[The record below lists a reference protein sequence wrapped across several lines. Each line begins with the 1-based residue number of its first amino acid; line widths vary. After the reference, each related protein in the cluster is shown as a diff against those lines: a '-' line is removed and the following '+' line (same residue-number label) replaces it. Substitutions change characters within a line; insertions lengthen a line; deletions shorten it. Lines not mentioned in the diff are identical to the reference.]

1 MAKNAPTAAAK
12 TVQQPAAPA
21 ELFRSSAIPYI
32 AIALAL
38 AGVVL
43 GFILTRN
50 YFQYT
55 VVGAASGCAI
65 NSYVDCDRISAS
77 AFSAIGRVPIS
88 ALGLGMHAAVLAA
101 LVVAHFNTRVRQGLV
116 GGSAVLALAATAVSV
131 VLAVISFFVIRAL
144 CLYCTALQLVNL
156 ALAGTLVFGLAGG
169 AERLKRAVRSL
180 AGPAIGPGV
189 MAGCIGI
196 VVAVAATWGLSSGAE
211 RQLLEQQIFEA
222 RDSQRLAD
230 RYLAFRRFEFEL
242 SDSPQLGDP
251 DAPVTLVVFAD
262 YNCPACHYFD
272 PRIVEVANAFAE
284 ARLVYKFYP
293 LDGTCNRSMPSTSR
307 SSSCAAAAAA
317 YAAYQEGKFWE
328 YNDTLFANFQR
339 YGPNRLV
346 DYAQKVGLS
355 DPELARTALDDRKVR
370 AKIEA
375 DIAEA
380 GRAGLTATP
389 TLFINGRQ
397 FLRGRV
403 PSNRDEFSII
413 RSLIVEAR
421 GG

>member
-1 MAKNAPTAAAK
+1 MAKNAPTAAIK
-12 TVQQPAAPA
+12 TVQQPAVPA
-21 ELFRSSAIPYI
+21 ELFRNSVIPYV

-50 YFQYT
+50 YFQHT
-55 VVGAASGCAI
+55 VVGAATGCAI
-65 NSYVDCDRISAS
+65 NAYVDCDRISSS
-77 AFSAIGRVPIS
+77 AFAAIGRVPIS
-88 ALGLGMHAAVLAA
+88 AFGLGMHAAVLAA
-101 LVVAHFNTRVRQGLV
+101 LVVAHFSTRVRQGLI
-116 GGSAVLALAATAVSV
+116 GGSAVLALAATVVSV

-169 AERLKRAVRSL
+169 AERLKRAVKSL

-211 RQLLEQQIFEA
+211 QKLLEQQIFEA

-293 LDGTCNRSMPSTSR
+293 LDGTCNRSMPRTSR

-317 YAAYQEGKFWE
+317 YVAYQEGKFWE
-328 YNDTLFANFQR
+328 YNETLFANFQR

-413 RSLIVEAR
+413 RSLIAEAR

>member
-21 ELFRSSAIPYI
+21 ELFRNNAIPYV

-50 YFQYT
+50 YFQHT
-55 VVGAASGCAI
+55 VVGAATGCAI
-65 NSYVDCDRISAS
+65 SSYVDCDRISSS
-77 AFSAIGRVPIS
+77 AFAAVGRVPIS
-88 ALGLGMHAAVLAA
+88 AFGLGMHAAVLAA
-101 LVVAHFNTRVRQGLV
+101 LVAAHFSTRVRQGLKC
-116 GGSAVLALAATAVSV
+116 AALLALAATAVSV
-131 VLAVISFFVIRAL
+131 ALAVISFFVIRAL

-169 AERLKRAVRSL
+169 AERLKRAVKSL

-189 MAGCIGI
+189 MAGGVGI

-230 RYLAFRRFEFEL
+230 RYLRFRSFEFQAN
-242 SDSPQLGDP
+242 DSPQLGDP
-251 DAPVTLVVFAD
+251 NAPITLVVFAD
-262 YNCPACHYFD
+262 YNCPHCHEFD
-272 PRIVEVANAFAE
+272 PKIVEVANAFADV
-284 ARLVYKFYP
+284 RLVYKFYP
-293 LDGTCNRSMPSTSR
+293 LDGTCNRSMPRDRR

-317 YAAYQEGKFWE
+317 YVAYQEGKFWE
-328 YNDTLFANFQR
+328 YNETLFANFQR

-346 DYAQKVGLS
+346 DYARQVGLS
-355 DPELARTALDDRKVR
+355 DPELARTALDDRTVG

-380 GRAGLTATP
+380 DRAGLTGTP
-389 TLFINGRQ
+389 TLFVNGRQ
-397 FLRGRV
+397 FLRSRV
-403 PSNRDEFSII
+403 PPNRDDISII
-413 RSLIVEAR
+413 RSVIADLR
-421 GG
+421 SS

>member
-251 DAPVTLVVFAD
+251 NAPITLVVYAD
-262 YNCPACHYFD
+262 YNCPHCHEFD
-272 PRIVEVANAFAE
+272 PRIIEVANAFADV
-284 ARLVYKFYP
+284 RLVYKFYP
-293 LDGTCNRSMPSTSR
+293 LDGTCNRSMPRTSR

-328 YNDTLFANFQR
+328 YNETLFANFQR

-346 DYAQKVGLS
+346 DYARQVGLS
-355 DPELARTALDDRKVR
+355 DPEVVRTALDDRTVR

-380 GRAGLTATP
+380 DRAGVQATP

-397 FLRGRV
+397 FLLARV
-403 PSNRDEFSII
+403 PPNRDQFSII
-413 RSLIVEAR
+413 RSLIAEAR

>member
-1 MAKNAPTAAAK
+1 MAKNAPTAAIK
-12 TVQQPAAPA
+12 TVQQPAVPA
-21 ELFRSSAIPYI
+21 ELFRNSAIPYV
-32 AIALAL
+32 AIVLAL

-50 YFQYT
+50 YFQHT
-55 VVGAASGCAI
+55 VVGAATGCAI
-65 NSYVDCDRISAS
+65 NAYVDCDRISSS
-77 AFSAIGRVPIS
+77 AFAAIGRVPIS
-88 ALGLGMHAAVLAA
+88 AFGLGMHAAVLAA
-101 LVVAHFNTRVRQGLV
+101 LVVAHFSTRVRQGLI

-169 AERLKRAVRSL
+169 AERLKRAVKSL

-211 RQLLEQQIFEA
+211 QKLLEQQIFEA

-230 RYLAFRRFEFEL
+230 RYLRFRSFDFQV

-251 DAPVTLVVFAD
+251 NAPITLVVYAD
-262 YNCPACHYFD
+262 YNCPHCHEFD
-272 PRIVEVANAFAE
+272 PKIIEVANDFADV
-284 ARLVYKFYP
+284 RLVYKFYP
-293 LDGTCNRSMPSTSR
+293 LDGTCNRSMPRTSR

-317 YAAYQEGKFWE
+317 YSAYQEGKFWE
-328 YNDTLFANFQR
+328 YNETLFANFQR

-346 DYAQKVGLS
+346 DYAGQVGLS
-355 DPELARTALDDRKVR
+355 DPEIARTALEDRTVR

-380 GRAGLTATP
+380 DRAGLTGTP
-389 TLFINGRQ
+389 TLFFNGRQ
-397 FLRGRV
+397 FLRNRV
-403 PSNRDEFSII
+403 PPNRDEISII
-413 RSLIVEAR
+413 RSLIAEAR

>member
-1 MAKNAPTAAAK
+1 MAKNAPTAAIK
-12 TVQQPAAPA
+12 TVQKPAVPS
-21 ELFRSSAIPYI
+21 ELFRNSAIPYV
-32 AIALAL
+32 AIVLAL

-50 YFQYT
+50 YFQHT
-55 VVGAASGCAI
+55 VVGAATGCAI
-65 NSYVDCDRISAS
+65 NAYVDCDRISSS
-77 AFSAIGRVPIS
+77 AFAAIGRVPIS
-88 ALGLGMHAAVLAA
+88 AFGLGMHAAVLAA
-101 LVVAHFNTRVRQGLV
+101 LVVAHFSTRVRQGLI

-131 VLAVISFFVIRAL
+131 VLAVVSFFVIRAL

-169 AERLKRAVRSL
+169 AERLKRAVKSV

-196 VVAVAATWGLSSGAE
+196 VVAVTATWGLSSGAE
-211 RQLLEQQIFEA
+211 QKLLEQQIFEA

-230 RYLAFRRFEFEL
+230 RYLRFRSFDFQV

-251 DAPVTLVVFAD
+251 NAPITLVVYAD
-262 YNCPACHYFD
+262 YNCPHCHEFD
-272 PRIVEVANAFAE
+272 PKIIEVANDFADV
-284 ARLVYKFYP
+284 RLVYKFYP
-293 LDGTCNRSMPSTSR
+293 LDGTCNRSMPRTSR

-317 YAAYQEGKFWE
+317 YSAYQEGKFWE

-346 DYAQKVGLS
+346 DYARQVGLS
-355 DPELARTALDDRKVR
+355 DPELARAALEDRKVR

-380 GRAGLTATP
+380 DRAGVQATP

-397 FLRGRV
+397 FLLARV
-403 PSNRDEFSII
+403 PPNRDQFSII
-413 RSLIVEAR
+413 RSLIAEAR

>member
-21 ELFRSSAIPYI
+21 ELFRNSAIPYI

-43 GFILTRN
+43 GFLLTLG
-50 YFQYT
+50 YYHHT
-55 VVGAASGCAI
+55 VLGAATGCAI

-77 AFSAIGRVPIS
+77 PFAAIGRVPIS
-88 ALGLGMHAAVLAA
+88 AFGLGMHAAVLAA
-101 LVVAHFNTRVRQGLV
+101 LVVAHFSTRVRQGLI

-131 VLAVISFFVIRAL
+131 ALAVISFFVIRAL

-169 AERLKRAVRSL
+169 AERLKRAVKSL

-211 RQLLEQQIFEA
+211 RQLLEQQISEA

-251 DAPVTLVVFAD
+251 NAPITLVVYAD
-262 YNCPACHYFD
+262 HNCPHCHEFD
-272 PRIVEVANAFAE
+272 PRIIEVANAFADV
-284 ARLVYKFYP
+284 RLVYKFYP
-293 LDGTCNRSMPSTSR
+293 LDGTCNRSMPRTSR

-328 YNDTLFANFQR
+328 YNETLFANFQR

-346 DYAQKVGLS
+346 DYARQVGLS
-355 DPELARTALDDRKVR
+355 DPEVVRTALDDRTVR

-380 GRAGLTATP
+380 NRAGLTATP
-389 TLFINGRQ
+389 TLFVNGRQ
-397 FLRGRV
+397 FLLARV
-403 PSNRDEFSII
+403 PPNRDQFSII
-413 RSLIVEAR
+413 RSLIAEAR

>member
-1 MAKNAPTAAAK
+1 MAKNAPTAAVK
-12 TVQQPAAPA
+12 TVQQPAVPA
-21 ELFRSSAIPYI
+21 ELFRNSAIPYV

-50 YFQYT
+50 YFQHT
-55 VVGAASGCAI
+55 VVGAATGCAI
-65 NSYVDCDRISAS
+65 NAYVDCDRISSS
-77 AFSAIGRVPIS
+77 AFAAIGRVPIS
-88 ALGLGMHAAVLAA
+88 AFGLGMHAAVLAA
-101 LVVAHFNTRVRQGLV
+101 LVVAHFSTRVRQGLI
-116 GGSAVLALAATAVSV
+116 GGSAVLALAATVVSV
-131 VLAVISFFVIRAL
+131 VLAVVSFFVIRAL

-169 AERLKRAVRSL
+169 AERLKRAVRSV

-196 VVAVAATWGLSSGAE
+196 VVAVAAPWGLSSGAE
-211 RQLLEQQIFEA
+211 QKLLEQQIFEA

-230 RYLAFRRFEFEL
+230 RYLRFRSFDFQV

-251 DAPVTLVVFAD
+251 NAPITLVVYAD
-262 YNCPACHYFD
+262 YNCPYCHEFD
-272 PRIVEVANAFAE
+272 PKIIEVANDFADV
-284 ARLVYKFYP
+284 RLVYKFYP
-293 LDGTCNRSMPSTSR
+293 LDGTCNRSMPRTSR

-317 YAAYQEGKFWE
+317 YSAYQEGKFWE

-346 DYAQKVGLS
+346 DYARQVGLS
-355 DPELARTALDDRKVR
+355 DPEIARTALEDRTVR

-380 GRAGLTATP
+380 DRAGLTGTP
-389 TLFINGRQ
+389 TLFFNGRQ
-397 FLRGRV
+397 FLRSRV
-403 PSNRDEFSII
+403 PPNRDEISII
-413 RSLIVEAR
+413 RSLIAEAR

>member
-1 MAKNAPTAAAK
+1 MAKNAPTAAIK
-12 TVQQPAAPA
+12 TVQQPAVPA
-21 ELFRSSAIPYI
+21 ELFRNSAIPYV

-50 YFQYT
+50 YFQHT
-55 VVGAASGCAI
+55 VVGAATGCAI
-65 NSYVDCDRISAS
+65 NAYVDCDRISSS
-77 AFSAIGRVPIS
+77 AFAAIGRVPIS
-88 ALGLGMHAAVLAA
+88 AFGLGMHAAVLAA
-101 LVVAHFNTRVRQGLV
+101 LVVAHFSTRVRQGLI

-131 VLAVISFFVIRAL
+131 VLAVVSFFVIRAL

-156 ALAGTLVFGLAGG
+156 ALAGALVFGLAGG
-169 AERLKRAVRSL
+169 AERLKRAVKSV

-189 MAGCIGI
+189 MAGCIGV

-211 RQLLEQQIFEA
+211 QQLLEQQIFEA

-230 RYLAFRRFEFEL
+230 RYLRFRSFDFQV

-251 DAPVTLVVFAD
+251 NAPITLVVFAD
-262 YNCPACHYFD
+262 HNCPHCREFD
-272 PRIVEVANAFAE
+272 PRIVEVANEFSDV
-284 ARLVYKFYP
+284 RLVYKFYP
-293 LDGTCNRSMPSTSR
+293 LDGTCNRSMPRTSR

-328 YNDTLFANFQR
+328 YNETLFANFQR

-346 DYAQKVGLS
+346 DYARQVGLS
-355 DPELARTALDDRKVR
+355 DPELARTALDDRMVR

-380 GRAGLTATP
+380 DRAGLTATP
-389 TLFINGRQ
+389 TLFVNGRQ
-397 FLRGRV
+397 FLLARV
-403 PSNRDEFSII
+403 PPNRDQFSII
-413 RSLIVEAR
+413 RSLIAEAR